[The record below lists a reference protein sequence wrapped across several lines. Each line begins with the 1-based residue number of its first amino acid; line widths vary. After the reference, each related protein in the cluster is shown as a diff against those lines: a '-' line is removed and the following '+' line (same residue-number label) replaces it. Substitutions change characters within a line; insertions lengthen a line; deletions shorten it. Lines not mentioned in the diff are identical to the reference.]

1 MAYGL
6 SILNANGTT
15 EIFGHN
21 TSNAHF
27 LATGQVTVPAA
38 SGGTP
43 GETSAITAEA
53 MTATNTDEVGLSVY
67 SSRYLDVSAVRTTGS
82 FKITN
87 AHTSQI
93 TALYLAF
100 RM

>member
-6 SILNANGTT
+6 SILNASGTT

-27 LATGQVTVPAA
+27 LATGDVTVPAA

-43 GETSAITAEA
+43 GETSAISCEG
-53 MTATNTDEVGLSVY
+53 MTATNTDEVGLAVY
-67 SSRYLDVSAVRTTGS
+67 ASNYLNVNAVRTTGS
-82 FKITN
+82 FKLTN
-87 AHTSQI
+87 THTSQI
-93 TALYLAF
+93 TAKYLAY
-100 RM
+100 RI